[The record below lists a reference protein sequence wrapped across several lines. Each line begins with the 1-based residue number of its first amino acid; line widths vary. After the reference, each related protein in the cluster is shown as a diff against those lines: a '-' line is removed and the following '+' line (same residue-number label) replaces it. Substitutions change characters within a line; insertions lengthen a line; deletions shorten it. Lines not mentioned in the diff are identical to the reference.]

1 MKRKYKTD
9 KLFNTLCV
17 ISVPSLSPVTLH
29 MCFILC
35 VHEQA
40 SVQQDE

>member
-1 MKRKYKTD
+1 M
-9 KLFNTLCV
+9 LCV
-17 ISVPSLSPVTLH
+17 ISVLSPSPVTLH